1 MLPLGD
7 KLLPDV
13 VINTEHMSPHPSRI
27 IGDTPP
33 ELATRTTKLDWW
45 LGGLRQQ
52 QAAHFAF
59 GLAPIR
65 VQAGAL
71 AARQYMGG
79 CSPMG
84 GTRLHGAYS
93 ARGLAVPQPRWS
105 CSQRA
110 PPAGKAHGD
119 GVKPCV
125 CHAHWRS
132 SCNIRAISDR
142 GRFLPWSASS
152 RSPSPGSQTT
162 RRRQA
167 RRPSAAPAPPGTV
180 AP

>member
-1 MLPLGD
+1 MSRHKQPS
-7 KLLPDV
+7 LLHEQDGQAPNGAYSGVRGVVSPDRCEAECLDARARIPDV

-59 GLAPIR
+59 GLAPTR
-65 VQAGAL
+65 V
-71 AARQYMGG
+71 
-79 CSPMG
+79 
-84 GTRLHGAYS
+84 HGAYS

-132 SCNIRAISDR
+132 SCNIRAIS
-142 GRFLPWSASS
+142 
-152 RSPSPGSQTT
+152 
-162 RRRQA
+162 
-167 RRPSAAPAPPGTV
+167 V
-180 AP
+180 

>member
-84 GTRLHGAYS
+84 GTRLHGAYNTKRK
-93 ARGLAVPQPRWS
+93 ANPQPKKNKT
-105 CSQRA
+105 QRA

-132 SCNIRAISDR
+132 SRNIRAISVC
-142 GRFLPWSASS
+142 GCFFFWSVFSWS
-152 RSPSPGSQTT
+152 LFSGFFF
-162 RRRQA
+162 
-167 RRPSAAPAPPGTV
+167 
-180 AP
+180 

>member
-1 MLPLGD
+1 MGRIQVRGVVSPDRCEAECLD
-7 KLLPDV
+7 ARARIPDV
-13 VINTEHMSPHPSRI
+13 VINTKHMSPHPSRI

-33 ELATRTTKLDWW
+33 ELSTRTTKLDWW

-59 GLAPIR
+59 AGLPQIR

-93 ARGLAVPQPRWS
+93 ARGLAVPQLRWS
-105 CSQRA
+105 CS
-110 PPAGKAHGD
+110 
-119 GVKPCV
+119 
-125 CHAHWRS
+125 
-132 SCNIRAISDR
+132 
-142 GRFLPWSASS
+142 
-152 RSPSPGSQTT
+152 
-162 RRRQA
+162 
-167 RRPSAAPAPPGTV
+167 
-180 AP
+180 